1 MFVQYFSKIIC
12 WYLKRINPSSPF
24 ATRITNF
31 SGPVSDFRV
40 LLRYYG
46 LIPMIRWAI
55 DVETNPDP
63 NPRIQVLLR
72 LQNLSNLCYYP
83 LEHVR
88 LIHKGVLARITSGSS
103 NDRKN

>member
-12 WYLKRINPSSPF
+12 WYLKKVNPSSTF
-24 ATRITNF
+24 ATRILNL

-46 LIPMIRWAI
+46 MIPMIRWTI

-83 LEHVR
+83 LEHV
-88 LIHKGVLARITSGSS
+88 
-103 NDRKN
+103 